1 MVNVTHTMECFTN
14 AWDLFST
21 DLQDFRPETL
31 GKYLPRLVILMMG
44 PGGYYPSVVGFI
56 ENVLS

>member
-1 MVNVTHTMECFTN
+1 MVNLTHTIECFTN
-14 AWDLFST
+14 PWDLFYT

-31 GKYLPRLVILMMG
+31 GYLPCLVILMMG
-44 PGGYYPSVVGFI
+44 PGGYYPSVVGFK